1 MKAPWKDV
9 PDEAPQDVP
18 DETSQKDV
26 PDEVLQKDMPDEG
39 SPDECA
45 RLWQMKAFKKDVLD
59 ESFSEGCAGQA
70 PPERWIFA
78 LSVYKR
84 AGKLVVSVF

>member
-1 MKAPWKDV
+1 MRFSRRICQMKAP
-9 PDEAPQDVP
+9 QMNVP
-18 DETSQKDV
+18 DETPQ
-26 PDEVLQKDMPDEG
+26 
-39 SPDECA
+39 
-45 RLWQMKAFKKDVLD
+45 RLWQMKAPKKDVLD

-84 AGKLVVSVF
+84 AGKFVVLVF